1 MTMVIALAGK
11 GGTGKTTL
19 AALLIH
25 YLSNRRRGS
34 SILAIDADPSSN
46 LHMALG
52 LPAPRS
58 VGEIREKML
67 ALSPSGAVGAGIA
80 RRDYLNTE
88 VRLAVEEGDTV
99 DLLAM
104 GRPEGPGCYC
114 AVNHLLRE
122 IVDDL
127 AQGYDFVVMDNEAG
141 MEHLSRRTTE
151 NVDVLL
157 LITDPTLRGVQ
168 AAQTMAGLARSLS
181 IRVREMGLVVNR
193 VPAALP
199 TPIQEAIVKT
209 GLPLWAQIPDD
220 PLVTE
225 YDALG
230 RPLANLPQDAP
241 VMQAVARLAADVLK
255 I

>member
-19 AALLIH
+19 TALLIH
-25 YLSNRRRGS
+25 YLSRRRRGS

-52 LPAPRS
+52 LPLPRS

-67 ALSPSGAVGAGIA
+67 ALSPSGAVGSGIA
-80 RRDYLNTE
+80 RRDFLNTE
-88 VRLAVEEGDTV
+88 VRMAVEEGDMV

-114 AVNHLLRE
+114 AVNHLLRQ
-122 IVDDL
+122 IIDDL
-127 AQGYDFVVMDNEAG
+127 AHGYDFVVMDNEAG

-168 AAQTMAGLARSLS
+168 AAKAMAELARSLS
-181 IRVREMGLVVNR
+181 IRVREMGLIVNR
-193 VPAALP
+193 APAILP
-199 TPIQEAIVKT
+199 APIQEAIGQT
-209 GLPLWAQIPDD
+209 GLPLWAQIPED
-220 PLVTE
+220 PLVAE

-230 RPLANLPQDAP
+230 RPLASLPQDAP
-241 VMQAVARLAADVLK
+241 VVRAVEQLATDVLK

>member
-1 MTMVIALAGK
+1 
-11 GGTGKTTL
+11 
-19 AALLIH
+19 
-25 YLSNRRRGS
+25 
-34 SILAIDADPSSN
+34 
-46 LHMALG
+46 
-52 LPAPRS
+52 
-58 VGEIREKML
+58 
-67 ALSPSGAVGAGIA
+67 
-80 RRDYLNTE
+80 
-88 VRLAVEEGDTV
+88 
-99 DLLAM
+99 
-104 GRPEGPGCYC
+104 
-114 AVNHLLRE
+114 
-122 IVDDL
+122 VDDL